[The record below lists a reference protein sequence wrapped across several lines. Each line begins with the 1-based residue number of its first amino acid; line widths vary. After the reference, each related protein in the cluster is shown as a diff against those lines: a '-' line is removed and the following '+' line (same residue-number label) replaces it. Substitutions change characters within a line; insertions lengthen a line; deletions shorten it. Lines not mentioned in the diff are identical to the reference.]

1 MRLVPVVPNARFNQ
15 QRHVDFAAVLHNF
28 DYFLL
33 CGVEVFFGHFEDEFI
48 VYLHDHFHV

>member
-1 MRLVPVVPNARFNQ
+1 
-15 QRHVDFAAVLHNF
+15 
-28 DYFLL
+28 L